1 MSAAGLVVTM
11 LAVAGVGGVGEHDT
25 RRALTQELESRL
37 VLSARN
43 LAMTS
48 SRALLS
54 DFPELT
60 LTPIL
65 LEMKQTQ
72 PEQAFAAVVDLEG
85 AVRGTAEARSLGTRF
100 QLPATLRPHSAV
112 AALRPDEELL
122 ADRTLLVAA
131 APVIHPSGNRI
142 GTAYVAFR
150 RDHVEAVIVAARR
163 EQLLVV
169 AGALALGLVVV
180 PLGVSVLLRPIGV
193 LREGLERIGR
203 GDLDTR
209 LALNDRTELGVLAE
223 TVNEMTT
230 RLREAQE
237 ERIDRERLAHEV
249 ELAREIQASLLPA
262 GGLKAGRFE
271 IQGSHRAAAE
281 VGGDFY
287 DVFSLDGGRV
297 GLAVADVS
305 GKGLAGCL
313 VASML
318 AALLRAYRGEITS
331 PRELLLRLDA
341 TLQGSLRPGTFV
353 TMFYGILEP
362 ASGRLVFA
370 SAGHSPLLV
379 RRAAGSTEFFRTRGI
394 PIGAVRNALART
406 LTDETVVLAPGD
418 VCVQFTDGVNEAFD
432 PTGNRQFGMDR
443 LASAVAAAAPGGSVG
458 EVLARIR
465 RDVDAWVQGQPSLDD
480 ETLLVIV
487 SAPGS
492 TGETPRDPTALL
504 AEARRRG
511 HGLVLRAHLDA
522 LAPLG
527 EWLAT
532 CPGLERLGGRD
543 VTLLESGLYEL
554 CANIAEHG
562 YGPDDRQSLEVWWLP
577 DRATSG
583 VGPSGVFVLVDRG
596 RRFSPGESGVD
607 FRQPAVRRRGRGI
620 GLEIVR
626 ATMRQVSYHPATAA
640 GNVTLVMFDP
650 SKLRTEEEAPHG

>member
-1 MSAAGLVVTM
+1 
-11 LAVAGVGGVGEHDT
+11 
-25 RRALTQELESRL
+25 
-37 VLSARN
+37 
-43 LAMTS
+43 
-48 SRALLS
+48 
-54 DFPELT
+54 
-60 LTPIL
+60 
-65 LEMKQTQ
+65 
-72 PEQAFAAVVDLEG
+72 
-85 AVRGTAEARSLGTRF
+85 
-100 QLPATLRPHSAV
+100 V

-122 ADRTLLVAA
+122 ADKELLVAA

-169 AGALALGLVVV
+169 AAVLALGLVVV
-180 PLGVSVLLRPIGV
+180 PLGVSALLRPIRV

-203 GDLDTR
+203 GDLETR
-209 LALNDRTELGVLAE
+209 LELHDRTELGVLAE

-230 RLREAQE
+230 RLREAQN

-287 DVFSLDGGRV
+287 DAFLLDGGRV

-318 AALLRAYRGEITS
+318 AALLRAYRGEMTS

-379 RRAAGSTEFFRTRGI
+379 HRAAGPTEFFRTRGI

-432 PTGNRQFGMDR
+432 PSGERQFGMDR
-443 LASAVAAAAPGGSVG
+443 LASAVAGARGSVG
-458 EVLARIR
+458 EILARIR

-480 ETLLVIV
+480 ETLLVV
-487 SAPGS
+487 ASAPGS
-492 TGETPRDPTALL
+492 PDETPRDPTALL

-527 EWLAT
+527 EWLAS
-532 CPGLERLGGRD
+532 CPGLERLAARD

-577 DRATSG
+577 DRAASG
-583 VGPSGVFVLVDRG
+583 NRPSGVFALVDQG

-626 ATMRQVSYHPATAA
+626 ATMRQVSYHPATSA
-640 GNVTLVMFDP
+640 GNVTIVVFDP